1 MRSCSILM
9 EGKLLGLSQPEPLPA
24 LLVNHLAPPQSERCF
39 PSEREFGRICDSVFN
54 SGTSFS
60 TMPKG
65 AKFLA
70 VGKSHMGR
78 ASGKGNDLQG
88 VCASVGRPIY
98 QRLWPQSWWWPPLGY
113 QTEAFGHQGNLGDLS
128 PASLPWSKWAI
139 SLELQNRI
147 PGEVSRWGRQL
158 L

>member
-1 MRSCSILM
+1 M

-39 PSEREFGRICDSVFN
+39 PSEREFGRIRDSVFN

-70 VGKSHMGR
+70 VGKSHIGGEHLAR
-78 ASGKGNDLQG
+78 AMTCRGLRIGGPPPLPAPMAPVLVMATPWLPDEG
-88 VCASVGRPIY
+88 F
-98 QRLWPQSWWWPPLGY
+98 WPPG
-113 QTEAFGHQGNLGDLS
+113 
-128 PASLPWSKWAI
+128 
-139 SLELQNRI
+139 
-147 PGEVSRWGRQL
+147 
-158 L
+158 